1 MIYAHQKL
9 LSRLC
14 SKKLLKYIKPN
25 TFNKLEDIGVFRK
38 PLEFGLYNEY
48 LPWLI
53 SCVGEDMLEKLDRD
67 EEFEN
72 VLVEMQEGIR
82 NSHIDALKRR
92 EQFLEDIRL
101 EKIRKKEEKEENK
114 RKKKE
119 EKLRQIELKRIQD
132 IKDQII
138 NKIFFRNEVKNILNT
153 QTISDIDNA
162 ERQSTFSIIL
172 YIFLVNLLIYI

>member
-1 MIYAHQKL
+1 
-9 LSRLC
+9 
-14 SKKLLKYIKPN
+14 
-25 TFNKLEDIGVFRK
+25 
-38 PLEFGLYNEY
+38 
-48 LPWLI
+48 
-53 SCVGEDMLEKLDRD
+53 
-67 EEFEN
+67 
-72 VLVEMQEGIR
+72 MQEGIR